1 MSAITTSSLEVGGKV
16 GGDSERA
23 IALVG
28 FDGAVEPNGIIRV
41 THERLGQIH
50 EKTASAAGSFAF
62 HLEVRSGDTL
72 LLTVQVGDSG
82 ESVPVTM
89 DVPAVEAQNGPVL
102 MPEGCEPIPHMEM
115 EWTEEGVCSMAAD
128 SCFLGTGFDMVAA
141 NLRTGAV
148 QLIPLSA
155 QGELYGEMEAVGGDQ
170 FLVFGQHQTEDGLT
184 TQVHIMDAPPP
195 TNNEVQ

>member
-1 MSAITTSSLEVGGKV
+1 
-16 GGDSERA
+16 
-23 IALVG
+23 
-28 FDGAVEPNGIIRV
+28 
-41 THERLGQIH
+41 
-50 EKTASAAGSFAF
+50 
-62 HLEVRSGDTL
+62 
-72 LLTVQVGDSG
+72 
-82 ESVPVTM
+82 
-89 DVPAVEAQNGPVL
+89 
-102 MPEGCEPIPHMEM
+102 MEM